1 MVEKKK
7 TTNKTNKTNKTA
19 NTQNINSLM
28 AQQTNTNNQINDMLN
43 KSLAAITVSPEAQ
56 RHQKLNS
63 LEKKYLDAETKL
75 HTAPEELE
83 RTKKNYYVYKDGETE
98 YNNMQEQE
106 VQQQADLITQQIA
119 NKFNEETNNAH
130 LMNSYYNTEVINS
143 ANTIELYE
151 EYLKKNA
158 DLEKSIKE
166 LHGDVLTNDRKTYYE
181 NDAIDNVKLWHKFF
195 TICYYILVV
204 AYIISIFVSTSE
216 MSHVKQLV
224 IAIGLA
230 VYPFIIDPIVKWL
243 YSMYLSLENNAPSN
257 VYMKL

>member
-1 MVEKKK
+1 MVAKKN
-7 TTNKTNKTNKTA
+7 TTNKPV
-19 NTQNINSLM
+19 NTQNINNLM
-28 AQQTNTNNQINDMLN
+28 AKQTNTNTQINDMLN

-56 RHQKLNS
+56 RQQTMDN
-63 LEKKYLDAETKL
+63 LEQTYLAAQTNL
-75 HTAPEELE
+75 QTAPVQLE
-83 RTKKNYYVYKDGETE
+83 TTKKNYYVYKVGETN

-106 VQQQADLITQQIA
+106 VQQQANLITQQIA

-243 YSMYLSLENNAPSN
+243 YSIYLSLENNAPSN
-257 VYMKL
+257 IYMKL

>member
-7 TTNKTNKTNKTA
+7 TTNKSTNC
-19 NTQNINSLM
+19 QNINSLM
-28 AQQTNTNNQINDMLN
+28 AQQTNTTTQINDMLN
-43 KSLAAITVSPEAQ
+43 KAITTISVSPESQ
-56 RHQKLNS
+56 RQQKLNK
-63 LEKKYLDAETKL
+63 LEQKYLDAQTNL
-75 HTAPEELE
+75 QTAPVQLE
-83 RTKKNYYVYKDGETE
+83 TSKKNYYVYKVGETN
-98 YNNMQEQE
+98 YNNMEEQE
-106 VQQQADLITQQIA
+106 LQQQADLITQQIA

-143 ANTIELYE
+143 VNTIELYE

-181 NDAIDNVKLWHKFF
+181 NDAIDNVKLWYKFF
-195 TICYYILVV
+195 KICYYILVATYV
-204 AYIISIFVSTSE
+204 ISIFVSTSE
-216 MSHVKQLV
+216 MSRVKQVV
-224 IAIGLA
+224 IALILA

>member
-1 MVEKKK
+1 MVEKKN
-7 TTNKTNKTNKTA
+7 TTNKSA

-28 AQQTNTNNQINDMLN
+28 AQQTNTSTQINDMLN
-43 KSLAAITVSPEAQ
+43 KAITTISVSPEAQ
-56 RHQKLNS
+56 RQQTLNN
-63 LEKKYLDAETKL
+63 LEQNYLNAQTNL
-75 HTAPEELE
+75 QTAPVQLE
-83 RTKKNYYVYKDGETE
+83 TTKKNYYVYKVGETN

-195 TICYYILVV
+195 KICYYILVATYV
-204 AYIISIFVSTSE
+204 ISIFVSTSE
-216 MSHVKQLV
+216 MSRVKQVV
-224 IAIGLA
+224 IALILA

>member
-1 MVEKKK
+1 MVAKKN
-7 TTNKTNKTNKTA
+7 TTNKPV
-19 NTQNINSLM
+19 NTQNINNLM
-28 AQQTNTNNQINDMLN
+28 AKQTNTNTQINDMLN

-56 RHQKLNS
+56 RQQTMDN
-63 LEKKYLDAETKL
+63 LEQTYLAAQTNL
-75 HTAPEELE
+75 QTAPVQLE
-83 RTKKNYYVYKDGETE
+83 TSKKNYYVYKVGETN
-98 YNNMQEQE
+98 YNNIQEQE
-106 VQQQADLITQQIA
+106 LQQQANLITQQIT

-243 YSMYLSLENNAPSN
+243 YSIYLSLENNAPSN
-257 VYMKL
+257 IYMKL

>member
-1 MVEKKK
+1 MVAKKK
-7 TTNKTNKTNKTA
+7 TTNKDV
-19 NTQNINSLM
+19 NSLM
-28 AQQTNTNNQINDMLN
+28 AKQTHTNNQINDMLN

-56 RHQKLNS
+56 RHQKLDS

-106 VQQQADLITQQIA
+106 LQKQANLITQQIT

-195 TICYYILVV
+195 KICYYILVA
-204 AYIISIFVSTSE
+204 AYVISIFVSTSE
-216 MSHVKQLV
+216 MSRVKQIV
-224 IAIGLA
+224 IAIILA

>member
-1 MVEKKK
+1 MVAKKN
-7 TTNKTNKTNKTA
+7 TTNKPV
-19 NTQNINSLM
+19 NTQNINNLM
-28 AQQTNTNNQINDMLN
+28 AKQTNTNTQINDMLN
-43 KSLAAITVSPEAQ
+43 QSLAAITVSPEAQ
-56 RHQKLNS
+56 RQQTMDN
-63 LEKKYLDAETKL
+63 LEQQYLAAQTNL
-75 HTAPEELE
+75 QTAPVQLE
-83 RTKKNYYVYKDGETE
+83 TTKKNYYVYKVGETN

-106 VQQQADLITQQIA
+106 VQQQANLITQQIA

-181 NDAIDNVKLWHKFF
+181 NDAIDNVKLWRKFF
-195 TICYYILVV
+195 KICYYILVV

-216 MSHVKQLV
+216 MSRVKQIV
-224 IAIGLA
+224 IAIILA

-243 YSMYLSLENNAPSN
+243 YSMYLSLKNNAPSN

>member
-1 MVEKKK
+1 MVAKKN
-7 TTNKTNKTNKTA
+7 TTNKPV
-19 NTQNINSLM
+19 NTQNINNLM
-28 AQQTNTNNQINDMLN
+28 AKQTNTNTQINDMLN

-56 RHQKLNS
+56 RQQTMDN
-63 LEKKYLDAETKL
+63 LEQTYLAAQTNL
-75 HTAPEELE
+75 QTAPVQLE
-83 RTKKNYYVYKDGETE
+83 TSKKNYYVYKVGETN
-98 YNNMQEQE
+98 YNNIQEQE
-106 VQQQADLITQQIA
+106 LQQQANLITQQIT

-195 TICYYILVV
+195 TFCYYILVV

-243 YSMYLSLENNAPSN
+243 YSIYLSLENNAPSN
-257 VYMKL
+257 IYMKL

>member
-7 TTNKTNKTNKTA
+7 TTNKTNKTA

-28 AQQTNTNNQINDMLN
+28 AQQTNTSTQINDMLN
-43 KSLAAITVSPEAQ
+43 QSLAAITVNPEAQ
-56 RHQKLNS
+56 RQQTLNN
-63 LEKKYLDAETKL
+63 LEQNYLDAQTNL
-75 HTAPEELE
+75 QTAPVQLE
-83 RTKKNYYVYKDGETE
+83 TTKKNYYVYKVGETN

-195 TICYYILVV
+195 KICYYILVATYV
-204 AYIISIFVSTSE
+204 ISIFVSTSE
-216 MSHVKQLV
+216 MSRVKQVV
-224 IAIGLA
+224 IALILA

>member
-1 MVEKKK
+1 MVAKK
-7 TTNKTNKTNKTA
+7 TTNKSTNC
-19 NTQNINSLM
+19 QNINSLM
-28 AQQTNTNNQINDMLN
+28 AQQTNTSTQINDMLN
-43 KSLAAITVSPEAQ
+43 KALDENKIDPKTK
-56 RHQKLNS
+56 QKNKLHK
-63 LEKKYLDAETKL
+63 LEKEYLDAQTNCSSLET
-75 HTAPEELE
+75 
-83 RTKKNYYVYKDGETE
+83 TKKNYYIYKDGETN

-130 LMNSYYNTEVINS
+130 LMNSYYKIEVINS
-143 ANTIELYE
+143 VNTIELYE

-158 DLEKSIKE
+158 DLEKNIKE
-166 LHGDVLTNDRKTYYE
+166 LYGDVLTNDRKTYYE

-195 TICYYILVV
+195 KICYYILVV
-204 AYIISIFVSTSE
+204 TYIISIFVSTSE
-216 MSHVKQLV
+216 MSRVKQIV
-224 IAIGLA
+224 IALILA